1 MSVLF
6 EAPGGGGP
14 APGAARS
21 YSAELCTHR
30 RRVER
35 RSPRPRVCAL
45 MSSSTLLAC
54 CTLLLLL
61 FTQPTAR
68 VQQTGSATA
77 HMRVALAEELQKLAA
92 ESAEEKM
99 LDAVMQQARA
109 QVVAEHAEARR
120 KPERAEVR
128 DFATP
133 VQAVVALLRSLI

>member
-1 MSVLF
+1 MLPELRGIIDDGSPCRRTKTQIVAHVLVD
-6 EAPGGGGP
+6 EH
-14 APGAARS
+14 
-21 YSAELCTHR
+21 LR
-30 RRVER
+30 RRHP
-35 RSPRPRVCAL
+35 RSLSR
-45 MSSSTLLAC
+45 TL
-54 CTLLLLL
+54 
-61 FTQPTAR
+61 Q
-68 VQQTGSATA
+68 
-77 HMRVALAEELQKLAA
+77 